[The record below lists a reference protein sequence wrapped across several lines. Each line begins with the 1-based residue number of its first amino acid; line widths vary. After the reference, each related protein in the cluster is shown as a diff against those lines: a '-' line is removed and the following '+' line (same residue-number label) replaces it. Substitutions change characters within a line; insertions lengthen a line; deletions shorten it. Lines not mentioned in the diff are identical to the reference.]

1 MVTLSATLNIRHLL
15 DLDSAFVPTYTSN
28 LEFHLF
34 LVMGL
39 ASLNEIFVT
48 LPLAS
53 SQGPFSEMLLYKT
66 CILLFGECSKNY
78 IKGSTFF
85 AML

>member
-1 MVTLSATLNIRHLL
+1 MFHFFVSKVTLSATLNIRHLL

-34 LVMGL
+34 LIMGL
-39 ASLNEIFVT
+39 ESLNEIFVT

-53 SQGPFSEMLLYKT
+53 SQGPFSEML
-66 CILLFGECSKNY
+66 
-78 IKGSTFF
+78 
-85 AML
+85 